1 MLHYKDRSQL
11 ELPINMTGL
20 SDKKFSFLHGSI
32 YHLFRTKIL
41 PILPVKIFKKYFSET
56 TGRKSKDIQSM
67 IGLFILQA
75 LFDMTEK
82 QAVEAH
88 NFDQRFHYA
97 LDLKGRDAY
106 LGLRTFYYYK
116 EKILGKGRDIFDA
129 VLDQIDELISLD
141 TSMQRTDSTLV
152 KLNLKKMSQ
161 WELFKT
167 VLIKVL
173 SDIKSEFQA
182 EFETLPEGLRL
193 YVQDSESNT
202 WFTGFAP
209 SKAKEYV
216 HQAARDA
223 LTLKDLFENH
233 PEISIREPFQLLLRL
248 IQEQVSVTEDDQLK
262 VEIKDEHKGS
272 ALSNPHDP
280 EAQYNGHKKSAGAK
294 LTLSE
299 TCSQDTEDPHIIVN
313 VEVDKANVSDT
324 EILLETIEHREE
336 KGRQPEVELTDN
348 GFESDENHQAL
359 RDKGID
365 LVAPP
370 TGEAPDGFGILD
382 FELDESDHTIK
393 SCPMEQPCLENKV
406 NLKRKKT
413 SSYFDIHQC
422 QACPHLHDCPVKIS
436 KRKAKVDWNWNKP
449 RLEAKRLIFEQDNE
463 TIELFRLRSGGEAPF
478 SELKNTLGLKRLR
491 VRGLA
496 KAKLAIVL
504 RVIGLNLRRLYN
516 WIGNGQGI
524 GASKTREKWLS
535 ARFLSFLRLTEPVNS
550 PCESVIYQMAA

>member
-1 MLHYKDRSQL
+1 MFHYKDRSQL
-11 ELPINMTGL
+11 ELPINLTGL
-20 SDKKFSFLHGSI
+20 SDKKFSLLQESI

-41 PILPVKIFKKYFSET
+41 PNLPVKIFKKYFSENI
-56 TGRKSKDIQSM
+56 GRKSKDIQSI

-82 QAVEAH
+82 QAVEAY

-116 EKILGKGRDIFDA
+116 EKILGQGRAVFDA
-129 VLDQIDELISLD
+129 VLDKIDELINLD

-173 SDIKSEFQA
+173 GDIKSEFKA
-182 EFETLPEGLRL
+182 EFETIPEGLRL
-193 YVQDSESNT
+193 YVQGSESNT

-209 SKAKEYV
+209 SKSEEYV
-216 HQAARDA
+216 QQAARDA
-223 LTLKDLFENH
+223 LALKELFENH

-248 IQEQVSVTEDDQLK
+248 IQEQVCVTEDDQLK

-280 EAQYNGHKKSAGAK
+280 EAQYNGHKKSAGVK

-299 TCSQDTEDPHIIVN
+299 TCSQDTNDPHIIVN
-313 VEVDKANVSDT
+313 AEVDKANVSDS
-324 EILLETIEHREE
+324 EILLGTIEHREE
-336 KGRQPEVELTDN
+336 KGLQPEVELTDN

-359 RDKGID
+359 RDKDID

-406 NLKRKKT
+406 NLKRQKT
-413 SSYFDIHQC
+413 SSYFDINQC
-422 QACPHLHDCPVKIS
+422 RACPHQHDCPVKIS

-449 RLEAKRLIFEQDNE
+449 RLETKRLIFEQDDE
-463 TIELFRLRSGGEAPF
+463 TIDLFRLRSGGEAPF

-491 VRGLA
+491 VRGFA
-496 KAKLAIVL
+496 QSELAILL
-504 RVIGLNLRRLYN
+504 RVTGLNLRRLFN
-516 WIGNGQGI
+516 WIGSGQGI
-524 GASKTREKWLS
+524 GASKLREKWLS
-535 ARFLSFLRLTEPVNS
+535 VHFLSFMRLTEASSS
-550 PCESVIYQMAA
+550 PCEPMYYQMAA